1 MSHPDDPRV
10 PRPCLVPASEMEPRE
25 KGDLCR
31 ACDTLVLDTAR
42 HTRAEF
48 LAIVARGDK
57 VCAHLRSDGAGRV
70 RFRDTPRKRGLAVI
84 ALSAALAACGEDSVP
99 ATTLPPRP
107 PPQAEHSDW
116 VGQVAAPPPVAPEAR
131 GEISA
136 PEAPAAEPLEAEPMA
151 APHGTRRG
159 RVAPP
164 RGTGDEPVGLL
175 E

>member
-1 MSHPDDPRV
+1 
-10 PRPCLVPASEMEPRE
+10 MEPRE

-31 ACDTLVLDTAR
+31 KCDTLVLDTAR

-70 RFRDTPRKRGLAVI
+70 RFSDTPVKRRLAVV
-84 ALSAALAACGEDSVP
+84 ALSAALAACGEDVGITVGPP
-99 ATTLPPRP
+99 APSSPEG
-107 PPQAEHSDW
+107 AEHVEW
-116 VGQVAAPPPVAPEAR
+116 VGQVVAPEPEGATR
-131 GEISA
+131 GEIAA
-136 PEAPAAEPLEAEPMA
+136 PLPTEPPTATPAPIEAPTDVPAAEPVDP

-164 RGTGDEPVGLL
+164 RSAEDDEPVGLL